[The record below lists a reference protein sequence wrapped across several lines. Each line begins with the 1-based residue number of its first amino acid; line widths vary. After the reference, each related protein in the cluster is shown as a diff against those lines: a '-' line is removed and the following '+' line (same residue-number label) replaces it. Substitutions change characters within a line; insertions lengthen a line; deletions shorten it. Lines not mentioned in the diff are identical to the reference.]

1 MTCSLNK
8 PEINYYNASMLVNT
22 QFGRSL
28 NNPDILFVSPNDN
41 LYNFQTYAG
50 TIKLNWKF
58 YLTIN

>member
-50 TIKLNWKF
+50 TIKLN
-58 YLTIN
+58 